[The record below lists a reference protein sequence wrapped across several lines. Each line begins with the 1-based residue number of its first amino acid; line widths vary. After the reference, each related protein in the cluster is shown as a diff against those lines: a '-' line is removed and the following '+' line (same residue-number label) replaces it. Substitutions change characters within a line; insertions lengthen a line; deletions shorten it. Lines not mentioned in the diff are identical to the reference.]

1 MSTHRVIFPDP
12 DIWTTPKESTMT
24 DQPAPVDRP
33 LTDAERHLLNEILE
47 WKIGHNIA
55 QQGVH
60 VDHDSV
66 TAALDDLN
74 KRTPLHRQYDEHHV
88 HIHTGNP
95 DHTILTV
102 RRTWLAFHA
111 SPYVAEITEDEL
123 TRAMS
128 RGDIT

>member
-1 MSTHRVIFPDP
+1 MSRRVIFPDP
-12 DIWTTPKESTMT
+12 DIWTHKERTMT
-24 DQPAPVDRP
+24 DQPAPIRRA
-33 LTDAERHLLNEILE
+33 LTAAERHLLNEILE
-47 WKIGHNIA
+47 WKIGRNIA

-74 KRTPLHRQYDEHHV
+74 KRTPLHRQYGEHHV
-88 HIHTGNP
+88 HIHTGDP
-95 DHTILTV
+95 DHVILTV

-111 SPYVAEITEDEL
+111 SAYVAEITEDEL

>member
-1 MSTHRVIFPDP
+1 
-12 DIWTTPKESTMT
+12 MT
-24 DQPAPVDRP
+24 NDDSAPVGRP

-60 VDHDSV
+60 VDPDSV

-74 KRTPLHRQYDEHHV
+74 KRTPLHRQYGEHHV

-95 DHTILTV
+95 DQVILTV

-111 SPYVAEITEDEL
+111 SPYVVEITEDEL
-123 TRAMS
+123 ERAMN
-128 RGDIT
+128 RGDVA